1 MCPKC
6 RGSAFARSAEV
17 LQIQSAELLHLGEV
31 QRFCIWAKCR
41 GSAFARSAE
50 VLQIQS
56 AEVLHLGE
64 VQVLF
69 WFKPWR

>member
-1 MCPKC
+1 MCP
-6 RGSAFARSAEV
+6 
-17 LQIQSAELLHLGEV
+17 
-31 QRFCIWAKCR
+31 KCR

-64 VQVLF
+64 VQRFCTRREQQHRGGQAFESGRKQQQNSLPPALVRSGHGGL
-69 WFKPWR
+69 